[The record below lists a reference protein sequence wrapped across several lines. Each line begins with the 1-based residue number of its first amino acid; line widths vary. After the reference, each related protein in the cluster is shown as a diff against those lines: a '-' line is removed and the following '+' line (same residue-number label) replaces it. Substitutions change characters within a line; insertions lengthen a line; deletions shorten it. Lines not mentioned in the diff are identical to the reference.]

1 MKRAQQSDNQQS
13 DDAPSR
19 QESLSSTHAQDEPQ
33 VKARSEHARVGA
45 MIREARERA
54 NLSLQDLADRVGCVK
69 SYLSAI
75 ETDRRSVP
83 GDDVLIKIEAA
94 LGLVKG
100 RLVYA
105 ARWQK
110 SLEVGGVAVQ
120 RDLAEMQKQHVA
132 AKRLATLLQEFRSR
146 DAGKSKNTSS
156 SASNASTE
164 SSQSSGTMDIH
175 AGSPLDAAYHSGE
188 LAKLVDQI
196 SPPPLSAAD
205 MTGRGG
211 RGGRG
216 DAIVPVP
223 LPLEVPLINSVAAG
237 YPTEFTDLGYPAR
250 VADEYVRC
258 PDVHDADAFAAR
270 VVGDSMEP
278 IYFEGDIVVFS
289 PLKALAS
296 GQDCFARIEPDHS
309 TTFKRVFFEKNP
321 AGLDVIRL
329 QPLNNRY
336 PPSVYLREQVAGLYA
351 AVNVIRKIP

>member
-1 MKRAQQSDNQQS
+1 MDRSKQSK
-13 DDAPSR
+13 
-19 QESLSSTHAQDEPQ
+19 STHTDINPQNPSPQDNA
-33 VKARSEHARVGA
+33 VNAVRSEHARVGA
-45 MIREARERA
+45 IIREARERA
-54 NLSLQDLADRVGCVK
+54 NLSLQELADRVGCVK

-75 ETDRRSVP
+75 ETDRRSLP
-83 GDDVLIKIEAA
+83 GDDVLARVESA
-94 LGLVKG
+94 LGLAKG
-100 RLVYA
+100 RLVHA

-110 SLEVGGVAVQ
+110 SLEVGGVTVQ
-120 RDLAEMQKQHVA
+120 RDLAEMQKQQVA
-132 AKRLATLLQEFRSR
+132 AKRLASLLHEFRGR
-146 DAGKSKNTSS
+146 DG
-156 SASNASTE
+156 NASKGARKGKANADANGA
-164 SSQSSGTMDIH
+164 SDSDKNN
-175 AGSPLDAAYHSGE
+175 PLDAAYLSGE

-196 SPPPLSAAD
+196 SPPPVNAANVH
-205 MTGRGG
+205 GRFGAG
-211 RGGRG
+211 SGLRG

-258 PDVHDADAFAAR
+258 PDVHDPDAFAAR

-321 AGLDVIRL
+321 AGHEVIRL

-351 AVNVIRKIP
+351 AVSVIRKIP

>member
-1 MKRAQQSDNQQS
+1 MERSKQLKSLHS
-13 DDAPSR
+13 
-19 QESLSSTHAQDEPQ
+19 ESSQRLGGVAETKEPNIG
-33 VKARSEHARVGA
+33 VASARVGA
-45 MIREARERA
+45 VIREARERA
-54 NLSLQDLADRVGCVK
+54 HLSLQDLADRVGCVK

-75 ETDRRSVP
+75 ETDRRSLP
-83 GDDVLIKIEAA
+83 GDDVLSKIEAA
-94 LGLVKG
+94 LGLAKG

-120 RDLAEMQKQHVA
+120 RDLAEMQKQQAA

-146 DAGKSKNTSS
+146 DGEANKDNRKSKSDAASNISP
-156 SASNASTE
+156 SASIS
-164 SSQSSGTMDIH
+164 

-196 SPPPLSAAD
+196 APPPPSIANVH
-205 MTGRGG
+205 GRT
-211 RGGRG
+211 RG

-258 PDVHDADAFAAR
+258 PDVHDPDAFAAR

-289 PLKALAS
+289 PLKALAN
-296 GQDCFARIEPDHS
+296 GQDCFARIEPDQS

-321 AGLDVIRL
+321 AGHEVIRL

-351 AVNVIRKIP
+351 AVSVIRKIV